1 MRMET
6 ASIDE
11 DTVSEFKEAFELL
24 DEAKKGYLEKADLKN
39 AFKKYGVRVA
49 EESLDE
55 AFKVCRHLFFSDF
68 FFQSF
73 VFFCFS
79 FFIIS

>member
-1 MRMET
+1 MRMENT
-6 ASIDE
+6 NLDD

-24 DEAKKGYLEKADLKN
+24 DEAKKGNIDKHDLKL

-55 AFKVCRHLFFSDF
+55 AFKVCRHLFFSYF